1 MNHNLTQIVTKGEWL
16 GSAEVWT
23 ARFTYHDADAELVGS
38 DDHEDGAVIDL
49 MTRALTDNAGS
60 DGSEEETIVDL
71 AMIGWA
77 ASQ

>member
-1 MNHNLTQIVTKGEWL
+1 MNQNLTQIVTDGVWV
-16 GSAEVWT
+16 GTSEVWT
-23 ARFTYHDADAELVGS
+23 ARFTYHDADTDLIGS
-38 DDHEDGAVIDL
+38 GDHEDGAVIDL